1 MSDNLHTAR
10 RSAKRRRA
18 FAACVRCKTSKI
30 SCSDFRPCKR
40 CADSGNG
47 GSCTD
52 QTETNRTRHQSRK
65 IHCIGISASIP
76 HQSKAQDG
84 HAIDVAQQEVP
95 FPSVT
100 SFHEEPSEHDQHGSF
115 PRDCN
120 SVELTLHPAMFH
132 SAVQV
137 PDWHS
142 ALRHNGAQQNGSV
155 LALASNGAYQPFP
168 LSPALSSSACM
179 SRSGFSGPT
188 QPPVLQS
195 NLISARSWTGF
206 PPPSAAPLHPSRP
219 ACLPSMP
226 SSLHHGSDGF
236 PAMPS
241 PALLSSHRL
250 QLPFTLPFVPPASPP
265 GLPPTTLLRPGDLHR
280 DDSRLRLLLA
290 LAASGPSPAAAAAQ
304 PSRRWP

>member
-1 MSDNLHTAR
+1 MTDDLQTTR
-10 RSAKRRRA
+10 RIAKRRRA

-52 QTETNRTRHQSRK
+52 QTETNQTRYQSRK
-65 IHCIGISASIP
+65 IHCIGYSASIP

-84 HAIDVAQQEVP
+84 PAIDEAQQEVP

-142 ALRHNGAQQNGSV
+142 AHRQNGAQQNGSV
-155 LALASNGAYQPFP
+155 FAQPSNGAYQPFP
-168 LSPALSSSACM
+168 LSPASFSSACM
-179 SRSGFSGPT
+179 S
-188 QPPVLQS
+188 PP
-195 NLISARSWTGF
+195 G
-206 PPPSAAPLHPSRP
+206 
-219 ACLPSMP
+219 M
-226 SSLHHGSDGF
+226 
-236 PAMPS
+236 
-241 PALLSSHRL
+241 
-250 QLPFTLPFVPPASPP
+250 QLPA
-265 GLPPTTLLRPGDLHR
+265 
-280 DDSRLRLLLA
+280 
-290 LAASGPSPAAAAAQ
+290 
-304 PSRRWP
+304 

>member
-1 MSDNLHTAR
+1 MSENLQTVR

-30 SCSDFRPCKR
+30 QCSDFRPCKR

-52 QTETNRTRHQSRK
+52 QTETNRTHYQSRK
-65 IHCIGISASIP
+65 IHCIGNSASIP
-76 HQSKAQDG
+76 HHSNAQDG
-84 HAIDVAQQEVP
+84 PAIHEAQQEVP

-100 SFHEEPSEHDQHGSF
+100 SFHTQPSVHYQRGSF
-115 PRDCN
+115 QRDCN
-120 SVELTLHPAMFH
+120 SVEPISNPTMFH
-132 SAVQV
+132 SAAQV

-142 ALRHNGAQQNGSV
+142 MHRQNGAQQNGSV
-155 LALASNGAYQPFP
+155 LALASNGVFQPFP
-168 LSPALSSSACM
+168 QSPASFSFACM
-179 SRSGFSGPT
+179 SPSGFSGPT

-206 PPPSAAPLHPSRP
+206 PPPSAVPPHPSRP
-219 ACLPSMP
+219 AFLQALP
-226 SSLHHGSDGF
+226 SSLHYGSDGF

-241 PALLSSHRL
+241 PALLASHYL
-250 QLPFTLPFVPPASPP
+250 QLPFTLPFVPPMPLP
-265 GLPPTTLLRPGDLHR
+265 GLPTTTLLRPGDHV
-280 DDSRLRLLLA
+280 DDDRLRLHLA

-304 PSRRWP
+304 LSRRWP